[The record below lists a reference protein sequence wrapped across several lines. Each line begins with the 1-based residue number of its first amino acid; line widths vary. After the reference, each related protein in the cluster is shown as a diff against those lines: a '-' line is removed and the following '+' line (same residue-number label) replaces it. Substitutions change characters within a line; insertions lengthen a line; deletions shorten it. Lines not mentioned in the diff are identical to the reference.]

1 MIAIL
6 LAAGITMPAANLSA
20 IVHDGTAKVLVRF
33 SQDGEGVRISLRGED
48 GLQITS
54 NAEPIRGRAVQKGE
68 RIDLDATFARGPD
81 QSGLTIEV
89 SGKFGGQT
97 LSFTRT
103 FKVGIP
109 SDDQRHKTREN
120 ATAPLK
126 RIPIEH

>member
-6 LAAGITMPAANLSA
+6 LAAGLTLPAANLSA

-33 SQDGEGVRISLRGED
+33 SQDGTDVRVSVRGED
-48 GLQITS
+48 GLQVTS
-54 NAEPIRGRAVQKGE
+54 NGEPVSGRAVQKGE
-68 RIDLDATFARGPD
+68 RLDLDATFARGPD

-97 LSFTRT
+97 QTFSRT

-126 RIPIEH
+126 H